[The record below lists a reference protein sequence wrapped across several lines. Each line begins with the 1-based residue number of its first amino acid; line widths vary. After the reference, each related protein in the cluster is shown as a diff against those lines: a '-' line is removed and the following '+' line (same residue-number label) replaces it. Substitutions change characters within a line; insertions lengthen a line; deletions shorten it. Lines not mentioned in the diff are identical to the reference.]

1 MARRSAPPGSGP
13 AYVPKNPAVGRRL
26 VDPDESAFSRFLR
39 EEVWAPE
46 KLPGNISIVTGVGVF
61 FAGILAV
68 RTWDA
73 LLMVVH
79 MYRVS
84 H

>member
-13 AYVPKNPAVGRRL
+13 AYVPKNPALARRQL

-39 EEVWAPE
+39 EEIYAPE
-46 KLPGNISIVTGVGVF
+46 KLPGNISIVTGVGMF

-68 RTWDA
+68 RTWGD
-73 LLMVVH
+73 LLIPA
-79 MYRVS
+79 
-84 H
+84 